1 MDPLRERPPQQL
13 SAAELLSRIARL
25 EDAAR
30 VCRAELERRTGLT
43 TLPDEIQQ
51 VIFSQLRNALDPH
64 SAVAFSSVNVG
75 LRGAMQRV
83 GEGAGKSLLQQLKE
97 ANAAAAALCLK
108 VAPRVGWG
116 CAQLRVARRLECDSK
131 DLSEPDLSTLGKL
144 TAVLPA
150 LRQLRITERSI
161 LASPDGRP
169 LLEGLGVGALPAM
182 TTFYL
187 VNVRVDG
194 AGAPVLAAALQRGTL
209 PRLTA
214 LTLFGA
220 GLGDAG
226 LVALAPA
233 LRRRPALEVLSLSY
247 NPFGDEGLAALVAPP
262 PPDAPGVRRAEALAK
277 VRSLGLDGTRI
288 TSAGCDHLASRLWSG
303 GLPALTILD
312 LRDIPADRTATLACL
327 DARIRRG
334 GATA

>member
-13 SAAELLSRIARL
+13 SAVELLSRIARL

-30 VCRAELERRTGLT
+30 VCRAELERRTGLN

-51 VIFSQLRNALDPH
+51 VIFGQLRNALDPH

-108 VAPRVGWG
+108 VAPRAGWG

-187 VNVRVDG
+187 VNTCAWTVR
-194 AGAPVLAAALQRGTL
+194 APRCSL
-209 PRLTA
+209 PPCSEA
-214 LTLFGA
+214 PC
-220 GLGDAG
+220 LGSWRSRCS
-226 LVALAPA
+226 A
-233 LRRRPALEVLSLSY
+233 LR
-247 NPFGDEGLAALVAPP
+247 
-262 PPDAPGVRRAEALAK
+262 
-277 VRSLGLDGTRI
+277 
-288 TSAGCDHLASRLWSG
+288 
-303 GLPALTILD
+303 
-312 LRDIPADRTATLACL
+312 
-327 DARIRRG
+327 
-334 GATA
+334 

>member
-13 SAAELLSRIARL
+13 SAVELLSRIARL

-30 VCRAELERRTGLT
+30 VCRAELERRTGLN

-51 VIFSQLRNALDPH
+51 VIFGQLRNALDPH
-64 SAVAFSSVNVG
+64 SSVAFSSVNVG

-83 GEGAGKSLLQQLKE
+83 GEGAAGKSLLQQLKE

-108 VAPRVGWG
+108 VAPRAGWG

-194 AGAPVLAAALQRGTL
+194 AGAPVLAAALQRGAL
-209 PRLTA
+209 PRLMA

-226 LVALAPA
+226 LAALAPA
-233 LRRRPALEVLSLSY
+233 LRRRPALEALSLSY

-277 VRSLGLDGTRI
+277 VRSLSLDGTLI
-288 TSAGCDHLASRLWSG
+288 TSAGCDHLASRLMAGS
-303 GLPALTILD
+303 L
-312 LRDIPADRTATLACL
+312 
-327 DARIRRG
+327 
-334 GATA
+334 